1 MYKNVGTRL
10 PEDIVKDLEYVAE
23 EEKVD
28 KSRLLRNLI
37 AVAIKQRLIEL
48 ALDKYSKREVSIGR
62 GAELA
67 QIPLADFMVIASK
80 RKIPI
85 NYSLEDLEEDF
96 KAVMKAK

>member
-10 PEDIVKDLEYVAE
+10 PIEVVKDIEYVAE

-37 AVAIKQRLIEL
+37 AVAIKQKLIDL
-48 ALDKYSKREVSIGR
+48 AMEKYSKKEVSIGKA
-62 GAELA
+62 AELA
-67 QIPLADFMVIASK
+67 QIPLADFMVMAGK
-80 RKIPI
+80 RRIPM